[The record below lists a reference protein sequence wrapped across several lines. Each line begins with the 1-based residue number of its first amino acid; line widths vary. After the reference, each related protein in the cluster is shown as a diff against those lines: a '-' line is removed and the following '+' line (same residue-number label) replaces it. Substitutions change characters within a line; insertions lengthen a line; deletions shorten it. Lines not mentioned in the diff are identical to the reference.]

1 MESLLSRRASVGL
14 MVRAPSPE
22 MCGAVDCRLLDED
35 EGVYDLCAAGDLPGE
50 GIELGSGVMEET
62 VRWPGCCL
70 EGGCKDFALALRAAV
85 GSLGTPVVGAV
96 LMFADSVS
104 RLFPLFSDGARP
116 SWGIALS
123 LASLSI
129 SWRSKLLEGSI
140 PGPTL
145 FRGARTAGFGGA
157 WAGN

>member
-1 MESLLSRRASVGL
+1 

-22 MCGAVDCRLLDED
+22 MCGAVDCRLLDDD
-35 EGVYDLCAAGDLPGE
+35 EGVYDLCAAGDRPGE
-50 GIELGSGVMEET
+50 GMELGSGVMET

-70 EGGCKDFALALRAAV
+70 EGGCKDFAFALRAAV
-85 GSLGTPVVGAV
+85 GSLGTPVGVVV
-96 LMFADSVS
+96 LRLADNVS
-104 RLFPLFSDGARP
+104 RLFPLFNEGARP
-116 SWGIALS
+116 SWGIVLS

-129 SWRSKLLEGSI
+129 SWRSKLFVGSI

-145 FRGARTAGFGGA
+145 FRGARAAGFGGA

>member
-1 MESLLSRRASVGL
+1 
-14 MVRAPSPE
+14 
-22 MCGAVDCRLLDED
+22 
-35 EGVYDLCAAGDLPGE
+35 VYDLCAAGDLPGE
-50 GIELGSGVMEET
+50 GIELGSGVMDET

-123 LASLSI
+123 LALSARKRGI
-129 SWRSKLLEGSI
+129 IRRRRWNTGTKVQAGYVVDLLC
-140 PGPTL
+140 
-145 FRGARTAGFGGA
+145 
-157 WAGN
+157 